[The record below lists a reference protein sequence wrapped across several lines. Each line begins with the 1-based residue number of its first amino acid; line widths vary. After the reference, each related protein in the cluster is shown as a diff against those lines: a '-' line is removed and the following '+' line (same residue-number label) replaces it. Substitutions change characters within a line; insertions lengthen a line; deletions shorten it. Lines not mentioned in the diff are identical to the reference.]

1 MNAIVK
7 ASLFIMAG
15 MGGTWIVRE
24 ATDVYGGSAASGL
37 MQAQPAAKPPAGA
50 PPAAQPAGTPPAVQ
64 QISREEMEEEL
75 RKAQAAIAAGGA
87 RGSAKADG
95 NSEFRPTKPLP
106 ADLPVA
112 LPSDI

>member
-1 MNAIVK
+1 VNVIAK

-15 MGGTWIVRE
+15 MGATWIVRE
-24 ATDVYGGSAASGL
+24 ATDVFGGGPASRLTQTG
-37 MQAQPAAKPPAGA
+37 PAN
-50 PPAAQPAGTPPAVQ
+50 AQPAGTPSEVKP
-64 QISREEMEEEL
+64 ISREEMEAEL

-87 RGSAKADG
+87 PESAKG
-95 NSEFRPTKPLP
+95 EGSREFRPTKPLP